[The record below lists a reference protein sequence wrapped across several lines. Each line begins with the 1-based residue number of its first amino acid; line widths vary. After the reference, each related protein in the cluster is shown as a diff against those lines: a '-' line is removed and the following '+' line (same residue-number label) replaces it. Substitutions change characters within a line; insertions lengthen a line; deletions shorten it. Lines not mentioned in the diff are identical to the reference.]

1 MKRPRTLQFHQ
12 TGWRLVLVFLLWA
25 GAAGASSSAE
35 DSSIVAAAAL
45 LGEKMSIASEVET
58 TADYA
63 APESIEPL
71 AAMEVDPM
79 GESLFSM
86 IAKLAVGLGL
96 VIFLVWGSVWLL
108 RKSALGQKFGAT
120 GDTIQ
125 VLERSFLAP
134 KKSIYLVEIGGRV
147 LALGVTEE
155 NIALLTEWQV
165 GELEISSPKS
175 SSSPGLFATQ
185 LKTLLGQSEKVISAR
200 GE

>member
-1 MKRPRTLQFHQ
+1 MKRLRTLQFYR
-12 TGWRLVLVFLLWA
+12 TGWRLVLVFLLWV
-25 GAAGASSSAE
+25 GAAGANSSAE
-35 DSSIVAAAAL
+35 DSSTVADATF
-45 LGEKMSIASEVET
+45 LGEKTSIASEVET
-58 TADYA
+58 TAGYA

-71 AAMEVDPM
+71 VAMEVDPM
-79 GESLFSM
+79 GESLFSI

-175 SSSPGLFATQ
+175 SSPGLFATQ
-185 LKTLLGQSEKVISAR
+185 LKTLLGQSEKAISAR

>member
-1 MKRPRTLQFHQ
+1 MKRPRTLQFYR
-12 TGWRLVLVFLLWA
+12 TGWRLLLAFLLWT
-25 GAAGASSSAE
+25 GAVGASSPAE
-35 DSSIVAAAAL
+35 DSSTVADVAFP
-45 LGEKMSIASEVET
+45 GEKKSIASEVET

-63 APESIEPL
+63 VPESIEPL
-71 AAMEVDPM
+71 AAMDVDPM
-79 GESLFSM
+79 GESLFPM
-86 IAKLAVGLGL
+86 ITKLAVGLGL

-108 RKSALGQKFGAT
+108 RKSALGQKFGAS
-120 GDTIQ
+120 GNTIQ
-125 VLERSFLAP
+125 VLERSFLGP

-175 SSSPGLFATQ
+175 SSPGLFATQ
-185 LKTLLGQSEKVISAR
+185 LKTLLGQSEKAISAR